1 MEINFDQWEIYVLLC
16 AAVLQGVSYTSTLLL
31 DIMDNQPES
40 LSKQTPP
47 AKEMDPFDFLSFTM
61 PVPETSDSVPTT
73 NGFDFF
79 SQQNDGTVSSSM
91 AMEGSDVVSIPT
103 TENVNPIVI
112 NEQSMNLPVMG
123 ESMTEELGKP
133 SLKQESGNPS
143 IVPLTQEPMISSM
156 TEEPVNTTIIEEP
169 TEPTE
174 PVVMNEVPVSP
185 PLVEEPVNPSAN
197 SDIPIMEQTSSVN
210 NRETVKEPSQ
220 ITEPFSFFSLSD
232 SPPTEPAIEV
242 IPQPD
247 MIPKPAPAP
256 ALVPTPTPTAA
267 SAPTVPTKE
276 CTRISIPLIFRD

>member
-1 MEINFDQWEIYVLLC
+1 MEINYDQWEIFVLLC

-61 PVPETSDSVPTT
+61 PAPETSDSVST

-79 SQQNDGTVSSSM
+79 SQQNDGTASSSVGM
-91 AMEGSDVVSIPT
+91 KGPDVVSIPT

-123 ESMTEELGKP
+123 ESMPEVLGKP
-133 SLKQESGNPS
+133 SLREDSGNPS
-143 IVPLTQEPMISSM
+143 ILPLTQEPMISSM
-156 TEEPVNTTIIEEP
+156 TEEPVNPTIIE
-169 TEPTE
+169 EPTE

-185 PLVEEPVNPSAN
+185 PLIEEPVNPPAN
-197 SDIPIMEQTSSVN
+197 SGIPIMEQTSSVN

-256 ALVPTPTPTAA
+256 TPTPTPTPIPA